1 MAGKNDDSAAIMTP
15 PGQDAKLDGVFD
27 VVSRIQKFSAAE
39 KRGAVM
45 SADFLSIKEQW
56 DLMAI
61 GFKKTIS
68 SGLVTAAFTPL
79 LVGVIEKV
87 IPCFGDAE
95 PTFVDKILVFALTIG
110 FPLSYAS
117 VVYHLGQYYTGEYTK
132 AMIKQFISGVI
143 WGAICKIIVVFVGFN
158 AISILLMNEKNLV
171 RFVLFLAEH
180 LPKAPPEKLNK
191 FYFFL
196 VSMRGVLET
205 SAYFVLFITVAIQI
219 CIPLASIWF
228 QNKKTKEHAG
238 LADFPT

>member
-180 LPKAPPEKLNK
+180 LPEAPPEKLNK